1 MSTVKGVAPPIEKY
15 DGSSLRV
22 LIVHARWNATVVDA
36 LVKGAIDTMTNEY
49 SVKSENIT
57 IQSVSGSYELPFAT
71 QRLIAASRLQA
82 TPNAAELFST
92 TSTGEQTGPP
102 PVNTQTFDV
111 AICIGVLIKG
121 STMHFEYI
129 ADAASNG
136 IMRVGLDS
144 GVPCVFG
151 VLTCLNEDQALERAG
166 LGSSEKKHNHGIDWG
181 HCAVELA
188 VKNRGWM
195 TDHVMFIY

>member
-1 MSTVKGVAPPIEKY
+1 MSDIKGVAPPTEKY

-22 LIVHARWNATVVDA
+22 LIVHTRWNSLIVDA
-36 LVKGAIDTMTNEY
+36 LVKGAFDTMTKEY

-57 IQSVSGSYELPFAT
+57 IQSVAGSFELPFAT

-92 TSTGEQTGPP
+92 MSTDEQTGPP

-129 ADAASNG
+129 AESVSNG

-151 VLTCLNEDQALERAG
+151 VLTCLNEDQAMERAG
-166 LGSSEKKHNHGIDWG
+166 FGPSKSKHNHGIDWG

-188 VKNRGWM
+188 IKNRSWM
-195 TDHVMFIY
+195 AGKI

>member
-1 MSTVKGVAPPIEKY
+1 MATVKGVAPPLEKY
-15 DGSSLRV
+15 DGSSLRI
-22 LIVHARWNATVVDA
+22 LIVHSRWNSLIVDE
-36 LVKGAIDTMTNEY
+36 LVKGAIDTMTKVH
-49 SVKSENIT
+49 SVKTENIT
-57 IQSVSGSYELPFAT
+57 IQEVSGSFELPFAT

-82 TPNAAELFST
+82 TPNAVELFST
-92 TSTGEQTGPP
+92 LGEHTGPP

-129 ADAASNG
+129 AEAVSNG

-144 GVPCVFG
+144 GIPCVFG
-151 VLTCLNEDQALERAG
+151 VLTCLNDNQALERAG
-166 LGSSEKKHNHGIDWG
+166 LGTSENKHNHGIDWG

-188 VKNRGWM
+188 VKNRSWM
-195 TDHVMFIY
+195 AGKI